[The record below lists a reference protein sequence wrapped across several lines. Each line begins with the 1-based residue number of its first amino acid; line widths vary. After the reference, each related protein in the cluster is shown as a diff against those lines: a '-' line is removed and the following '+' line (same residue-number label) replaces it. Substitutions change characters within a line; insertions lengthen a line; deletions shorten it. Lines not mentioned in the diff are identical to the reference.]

1 MGFFAMFRGKLPSAS
16 AKRAIR
22 PSVFKYPAVP
32 EGATVIIE

>member
-1 MGFFAMFRGKLPSAS
+1 MGFFAMFQEEPPSGS

-22 PSVFKYPAVP
+22 PSASKCPAAP